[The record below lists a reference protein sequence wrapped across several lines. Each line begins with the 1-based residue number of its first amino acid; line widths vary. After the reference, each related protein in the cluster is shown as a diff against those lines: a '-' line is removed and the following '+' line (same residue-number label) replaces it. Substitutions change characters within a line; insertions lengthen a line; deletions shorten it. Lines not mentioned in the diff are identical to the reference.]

1 MTTFTTSDREEAEK
15 ELPSAGS
22 SKTIFEG
29 AGSGFIWGELPSTG
43 LNEPTPMVAET
54 DEPIPFYGWLKE
66 DFGVQAAKAW
76 SEIKFKEQE
85 K

>member
-15 ELPSAGS
+15 ELPNA
-22 SKTIFEG
+22 
-29 AGSGFIWGELPSTG
+29 G

-66 DFGVQAAKAW
+66 DFGIQAAKAW